1 METSKRNKP
10 ATLIIVSVAVIA
22 LLIVFYFV
30 LLTVFPN
37 LFETLPTGE
46 VQPVQDWIFAR
57 NYSKA
62 GTTDTVPS
70 LSILL
75 SFKFSI

>member
-30 LLTVFPN
+30 LLTVFPI

-46 VQPVQDWIFAR
+46 VQPVQD
-57 NYSKA
+57 
-62 GTTDTVPS
+62 
-70 LSILL
+70 
-75 SFKFSI
+75 

>member
-37 LFETLPTGE
+37 LFKTLPTGE
-46 VQPVQDWIFAR
+46 VQPVQD
-57 NYSKA
+57 
-62 GTTDTVPS
+62 
-70 LSILL
+70 
-75 SFKFSI
+75 

>member
-30 LLTVFPN
+30 LLTVFPT

-46 VQPVQDWIFAR
+46 VQPVQD
-57 NYSKA
+57 
-62 GTTDTVPS
+62 
-70 LSILL
+70 
-75 SFKFSI
+75 

>member
-46 VQPVQDWIFAR
+46 MQPVQD
-57 NYSKA
+57 
-62 GTTDTVPS
+62 
-70 LSILL
+70 
-75 SFKFSI
+75 

>member
-10 ATLIIVSVAVIA
+10 ATLIIVSVAVIV

-46 VQPVQDWIFAR
+46 VKPVQD
-57 NYSKA
+57 
-62 GTTDTVPS
+62 
-70 LSILL
+70 
-75 SFKFSI
+75 

>member
-46 VQPVQDWIFAR
+46 VPPVQD
-57 NYSKA
+57 
-62 GTTDTVPS
+62 
-70 LSILL
+70 
-75 SFKFSI
+75 